1 MKTLDNKQTEIVLSV
16 KEVPSTVEGGAP
28 TQVPVKAKYGDLI
41 LLVINNPGQAGF
53 SIAEIKQRLQ
63 IAAAIGENATIN
75 LEDVDFTLVKTL
87 LAAFKW
93 AQVNKE
99 VVEFSDYIDSIK

>member
-1 MKTLDNKQTEIVLSV
+1 MKTLENKNTEIVLRM
-16 KEVPSTVEGGAP
+16 EDLPSTVEGAAP
-28 TQVPVKAKYGDLI
+28 AQMPVKAKYGDLI
-41 LLVINNPGQAGF
+41 LLIINNPGQAGF

-63 IAAAIGENATIN
+63 IAAAIGEGETFN
-75 LEDVDFTLVKTL
+75 LEDVDFALVKSL

>member
-1 MKTLDNKQTEIVLSV
+1 MKTVENKQTEIVLSM

-41 LLVINNPGQAGF
+41 LLIINNPGQAGF

-63 IAAAIGENATIN
+63 IAAAIGEGETFN
-75 LEDVDFTLVKTL
+75 LEDVDFILIKTMI
-87 LAAFKW
+87 ATFKW

>member
-1 MKTLDNKQTEIVLSV
+1 MKTVENKQTEIVLRM
-16 KEVPSTVEGGAP
+16 EEAPSVEGATP
-28 TQVPVKAKYGDLI
+28 SMIPVKAKYGDLI
-41 LLVINNPGQAGF
+41 LLVINQPGQAGF

-63 IAAAIGENATIN
+63 IAAAIGEGETFN
-75 LEDVDFTLVKTL
+75 LEDVDFTLVKSL

>member
-16 KEVPSTVEGGAP
+16 KEVPSTVEGGVP

>member
-1 MKTLDNKQTEIVLSV
+1 MKTLENKSTEIVLSV

-63 IAAAIGENATIN
+63 IASAIGENATIN
-75 LEDVDFTLVKTL
+75 LEDVDFALVKTL

>member
-1 MKTLDNKQTEIVLSV
+1 MKTLENKQTEIVLRM
-16 KEVPSTVEGGAP
+16 EEAPSIEGATP
-28 TQVPVKAKYGDLI
+28 SMIPVKAKYGDLI
-41 LLVINNPGQAGF
+41 LLVINNPSQAGF

-63 IAAAIGENATIN
+63 IAAAIGVGETFN
-75 LEDVDFTLVKTL
+75 LEDVDFALVKSL
-87 LAAFKW
+87 IAAFKW

>member
-1 MKTLDNKQTEIVLSV
+1 MKTVENKQTEIVLSM

-28 TQVPVKAKYGDLI
+28 IQVPVKAKYGDLI

-53 SIAEIKQRLQ
+53 SIVEIKQRLQ
-63 IAAAIGENATIN
+63 IAAAIGEGETFN